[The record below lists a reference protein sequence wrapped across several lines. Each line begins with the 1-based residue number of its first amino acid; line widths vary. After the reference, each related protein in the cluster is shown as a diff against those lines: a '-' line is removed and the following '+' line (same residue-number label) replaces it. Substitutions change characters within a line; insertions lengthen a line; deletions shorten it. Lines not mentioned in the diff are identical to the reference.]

1 VILII
6 GLVLMLALAFGPSIW
21 IRRVMAQHAD
31 DRPDFPGTGSE
42 LARHLL
48 DKAGLQGVAVEEGP
62 GDHYDPDAKAVR
74 LSKGNFEG
82 RSLTAVAVAAH
93 EVGHAVQDR
102 DGYAPLIARQKIV
115 AVASRADQ
123 IATAASFGLSIIG
136 GAAISPRVL
145 MIGFAV
151 IMLSGLMRVIANLVT
166 LPVEFDAS
174 YNRALPVLASGY
186 VLPEDQEA
194 ARQILRAA
202 ALTYVA
208 RALVSVLNVMRFLRW
223 LR

>member
-31 DRPDFPGTGSE
+31 DRPDFPGTGAE

-48 DKAGLQGVAVEEGP
+48 DQASLQAVVVEEGS

-151 IMLSGLMRVIANLVT
+151 IMLSGLIRVIANLVT

-174 YNRALPVLASGY
+174 YNRALPVLATGY
-186 VLPEDQEA
+186 IPPDDQDA

-208 RALVSVLNVMRFLRW
+208 SALVSVLNVMRFLRW